1 MAAKKKA
8 AKDSESA
15 KYGAMAKELDQI
27 LAGIEEGEVDVD
39 DLSDRVERATEMIRL
54 CREKL
59 DATQIRVQKVVS
71 TLEDEED
78 EEEEEQEEQEE
89 AEEEEGA

>member
-8 AKDSESA
+8 AKVTESA
-15 KYGAMAKELDQI
+15 KYGEMAKELDDI

-39 DLSDRVERATEMIRL
+39 DLSDRVERATQMIRL

-59 DATQIRVQKVVS
+59 DATQIRIQEVVS
-71 TLEDEED
+71 TLDDDEDDEDDED
-78 EEEEEQEEQEE
+78 EEEEAE
-89 AEEEEGA
+89 AEA